1 MNSPCHGSNEFSR
14 WLLHMSE
21 VLTANCDALGR
32 LHFLVV
38 SQGAFV
44 FTRCLPADSVQSVG
58 VRVFH
63 QHFLALV
70 GKSGKEGNY

>member
-1 MNSPCHGSNEFSR
+1 
-14 WLLHMSE
+14 MSQ
-21 VLTANCDALGR
+21 VLTANCDVLGR

-44 FTRCLPADSVQSVG
+44 FTRLLSADGVQSVG
-58 VRVFH
+58 VHVFH

-70 GKSGKEGNY
+70 TKNRKEGND